1 MARTGLWKVKSGAFA
16 GWRDGDQL
24 YDAHGCHAGYFE
36 GDVARSLQGRYAGEI
51 YRDDWIGKRHGA
63 AHAPGSVSCSL
74 DSLTVAPYA
83 DRAGLDVEGWS
94 DPDL

>member
-36 GDVARSLQGRYAGEI
+36 GDVARSLQGPLRG
-51 YRDDWIGKRHGA
+51 RDLPRRLDRQEARGGPRTRGASPARWI
-63 AHAPGSVSCSL
+63 P
-74 DSLTVAPYA
+74 
-83 DRAGLDVEGWS
+83 
-94 DPDL
+94 